1 MNVLSQLKATIN
13 NWWLFLIQG
22 IILILGSFYVFAS
35 PAESYLTLAFFFAI
49 LMLMDGFTSI
59 AMSLSNRENM
69 EGWGWQLA
77 GGILSVILGFI
88 LLTRPGITMTIL
100 PIIVSFFIVSKGVL
114 IIGTSFDLK
123 KEGLQG
129 WGWIL
134 FGGIINLILG
144 LLILMNPDVGVALIL
159 IYTGIAFFVMG
170 VGSVVISLR
179 LRKVKRKI
187 AKIKDVASD
196 KLSEIKADLEEY
208 INQQPDDVKGALKE
222 LKAKLDQA
230 T

>member
-35 PAESYLTLAFFFAI
+35 PVESYLTLALFFAI
-49 LMLMDGFTSI
+49 LMVFDGITSI
-59 AMSLSNRENM
+59 AMSLTNRDNM

-77 GGILSVILGFI
+77 GGILSLILGFI
-88 LLTRPGITMTIL
+88 LYSRPGITMAVL
-100 PIIVSFFIVSKGVL
+100 PIIVSFFIVSKGAL

-134 FGGIINLILG
+134 FAGIINLLFGI
-144 LLILMNPDVGVALIL
+144 LILMDPGIGVALIL
-159 IYTGIAFFVMG
+159 IYTGISFLIMG
-170 VGSVVISLR
+170 IGAVIVSFR
-179 LRKVKRKI
+179 LRKVKRNI
-187 AKIKDVASD
+187 EEIKGVATE
-196 KLSEIKADLEEY
+196 KLDEIKADLQAY
-208 INQQPDDVKGALKE
+208 IDEQPDDVKGALKA
-222 LKAKLDQA
+222 LKQKLDQ
-230 T
+230 TT